1 MNKKNKR
8 PVRSKIHNIIIVLIV
23 MIFILLI
30 TLGILIQMFSK
41 NENNKTTEV
50 VKRNEEYVRQ
60 EKIHLMDQEKFF
72 NSYSGVV
79 KEEKIITFITN
90 YIYYL
95 IDNKNNIENVE
106 DINKVYINN
115 KQKFE
120 NMGIIS
126 NNEYEKIVNT
136 IKNMNTTKLELSYAE
151 FDMETLIESSNNIS
165 IDLRIKFVDIDNV
178 LKVKMDISKS
188 DNTKNVIAFS
198 IHEWY

>member
-95 IDNKNNIENVE
+95 IDNKNNIENLE

-198 IHEWY
+198 IHE

>member
-198 IHEWY
+198 IQEGY

>member
-165 IDLRIKFVDIDNV
+165 INLRIKFVDIDNV

-198 IHEWY
+198 IHE

>member
-30 TLGILIQMFSK
+30 TLGIFIQIFSK
-41 NENNKTTEV
+41 NENNKKTTEV
-50 VKRNEEYVRQ
+50 IERSAEYVRP

-198 IHEWY
+198 IHE

>member
-198 IHEWY
+198 IHERY

>member
-79 KEEKIITFITN
+79 KDEKIITFITN

-178 LKVKMDISKS
+178 LKMDISKS

-198 IHEWY
+198 IHE

>member
-198 IHEWY
+198 IHE

>member
-50 VKRNEEYVRQ
+50 VKRNEEYVKQ

-198 IHEWY
+198 IHE